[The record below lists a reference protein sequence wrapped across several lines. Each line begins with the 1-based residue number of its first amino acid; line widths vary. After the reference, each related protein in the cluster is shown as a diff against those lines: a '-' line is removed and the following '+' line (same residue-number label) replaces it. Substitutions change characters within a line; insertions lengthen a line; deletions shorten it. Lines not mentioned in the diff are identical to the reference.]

1 MANNYE
7 VVTLLDNEEKTSAIN
22 ISQGRMGN
30 ALSKAIAYER
40 TPSLFDNVEIIERDA
55 SVRETHDLAQMCLE
69 RKGKP
74 VVLTTYQTRVVY
86 ALSYAISCHM
96 DEKDVAEKMNNPNS
110 GHIIR
115 MVDITGL
122 SKLIFGSTRKR
133 YKEILI
139 REIYNLANTEQVQIV
154 GSGDNM
160 VKFLAPIVSLG
171 RKALDLSP
179 ERINDIDKIE
189 IWFGSLFFTGLNN
202 RYAVITPKLFDVWQK
217 KGRGTELFSV
227 LLSSIYSVYW
237 HYRQAAEKAED
248 RVRADKA
255 NKGKSKEELDALIAD
270 ARRNAMTYE
279 LNVSSIKNRVTTDYE
294 SQRFY
299 AKKFWLDLDNAIEG
313 FKELG
318 LITHAKVS
326 KGAKGQEKVAFV
338 LSEDYNFG
346 EKDTQKLL
354 TEHKQTGYPAF

>member
-7 VVTLLDNEEKTSAIN
+7 VITLLDNEEKKTSAQN
-22 ISQGRMGN
+22 QGRMGN

-40 TPSLFDNVEIIERDA
+40 TPSLFDNVEITARDDSLKA
-55 SVRETHDLAQMCLE
+55 EQADLAQMCLE

-74 VVLTTYQTRVVY
+74 VVLSTYQTRIVY

-96 DEKDVAEKMNNPNS
+96 DEKDVAEKMENPNS
-110 GHIIR
+110 RHVIR
-115 MVDITGL
+115 VVDITGL
-122 SKLIFGSTRKR
+122 AKLIFGSTRRR

-139 REIYNLANTEQVQIV
+139 KEIYNLANTEQVQVV

-171 RKALDLSP
+171 RKSLDLSP

-237 HYRQAAEKAED
+237 HYRQAAGKAED

-255 NKGKSKEELDALIAD
+255 NKGKPKEELEALIAD
-270 ARRNAMTYE
+270 ARRIAMTYE
-279 LNVSSIKNRVTTDYE
+279 LNVSSIKNRVTTDYT
-294 SQRFY
+294 SQRLY
-299 AKKFWLDLDNAIEG
+299 ANNFWKDLNNAIDG

-318 LITHAKVS
+318 LITHAAIA
-326 KGAKGQEKVAFV
+326 KGAKGQEKVTFV

-354 TEHKQTGYPAF
+354 TEHKQTGFPAF